1 MKSRTYVTCL
11 IPSSTFHHHY
21 HPHHPHHYYGHHLNI
36 RLTSLSL
43 SLNAFFVLHLF
54 LVLFFFNTLN
64 TPFFRVPKPGFHKNF
79 VFQLEYRSLLV
90 DNIHCNT
97 IDCNIFEFEI
107 LSLFINTYWY
117 ILKNVVT
124 INAIDL

>member
-1 MKSRTYVTCL
+1 MLRVLFPLQHFIIIIILIILIIIMVTIL
-11 IPSSTFHHHY
+11 ICV
-21 HPHHPHHYYGHHLNI
+21 
-36 RLTSLSL
+36 SL

-54 LVLFFFNTLN
+54 LVFIFFNTLN

-97 IDCNIFEFEI
+97 IECNIFEFGI

>member
-1 MKSRTYVTCL
+1 MLRVLFPLQHFIIIIILIILIIIMVT
-11 IPSSTFHHHY
+11 IFISVSS
-21 HPHHPHHYYGHHLNI
+21 L
-36 RLTSLSL
+36 SLSL

-54 LVLFFFNTLN
+54 LVFIFFNTLN

-97 IDCNIFEFEI
+97 IECNIFEFGI